1 MTRSPRIVYSLDTSD
16 VQSVAEEEMGRELT
30 RKEMK
35 LVETKLGDHID
46 WFGAIATAINEEVRV
61 R

>member
-1 MTRSPRIVYSLDTSD
+1 MTRGPRIVYSLDTGD
-16 VQSVAEEEMGRELT
+16 VQSVAEEELGRELT

-46 WFGAIATAINEEVRV
+46 WFGAIATVINQEVRT

>member
-16 VQSVAEEEMGRELT
+16 VQSVAEEELGRELT
-30 RKEMK
+30 REEMK
-35 LVETKLGDHID
+35 LVESKLGDYIG
-46 WFGAIATAINEEVRV
+46 WFDAVVAAIGEEVRV